1 MREDIYK
8 ILIIGP
14 SWVGDTVMAQCLFK
28 VLKQTMPN
36 VQIDVLAQKFLHP
49 LLKRMPEVNQVID
62 LNLKHKEL
70 GLIRRYKLAKSL
82 IEKNYSQ
89 TIVLPNSIKS
99 ALIPFFARI
108 PLRTGW
114 RGELR
119 YGLLNDLRIL
129 DKQHYPLMIE
139 RFMALGLPND
149 ADLPEEYPLP
159 KLHIDKELAASTI
172 KKFDLSLNPKPI
184 LALCPGAEFGR
195 AKRWPAEYF
204 AHIAKEKLK
213 DNWQIWLFGGKKDE
227 DIGREIQNQT
237 HDHCV
242 NLIGKTD
249 LAEAIDLLS
258 FADCVVTNDSGLMH
272 VAAALDL
279 KIIAIYGSTSPKFT
293 PPLSK
298 KVKILQTELPCA
310 PCFKRTCTLGHYKC
324 LQEITPEKVLKVLIQ
339 FF

>member
-1 MREDIYK
+1 MHKITNK

-14 SWVGDTVMAQCLFK
+14 SWVGDTIMAQCLFK
-28 VLKQTMPN
+28 LIKQLDPTA
-36 VQIDVLAQKFLHP
+36 QIDVLAQKFLHP

-82 IEKNYSQ
+82 VKNNYSQ
-89 TIVLPNSIKS
+89 AIVLPNSLKS
-99 ALIPFFARI
+99 ALIPFFAHI

-114 RGELR
+114 RGEWR
-119 YGLLNDLRIL
+119 YGLLNDWRIL
-129 DKQHYPLMIE
+129 DKHRYPLMIE

-159 KLHIDKELAASTI
+159 KLNIDKELTANTI

-195 AKRWPAEYF
+195 AKRWPTEYF

-213 DNWQIWLFGGKKDE
+213 DNWQVWLFGGKKDE
-227 DIGREIQNQT
+227 DIGQEIQNQA
-237 HDHCV
+237 HDHCI

-249 LAEAIDLLS
+249 LAEAVDLLS
-258 FADCVVTNDSGLMH
+258 LADFVVTNDSGLMH

-293 PPLSK
+293 PPLSN
-298 KVKILQTELPCA
+298 KVEILQAEVPCT
-310 PCFKRTCTLGHYKC
+310 PCFKRTCKFDHYKC
-324 LQEITPEKVLKVLIQ
+324 LREITPELVLKTLR
-339 FF
+339 